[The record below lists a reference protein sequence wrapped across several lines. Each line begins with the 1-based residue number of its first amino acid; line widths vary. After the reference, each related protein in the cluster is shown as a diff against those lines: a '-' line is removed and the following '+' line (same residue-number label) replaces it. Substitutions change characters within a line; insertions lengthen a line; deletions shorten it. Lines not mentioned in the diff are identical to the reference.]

1 MQPTCF
7 VHVFGPVPSRR
18 LGKSLGVNNIP
29 PKHCSYSCVYCQI
42 GRTDKLTVSRR
53 KFFDPLA
60 IFKEVEKKIKKVGKV
75 DYISFVPDGEPTLDI
90 NLGVEIDMLKSFG
103 KVAVIT
109 NASLLFR
116 EDVRC
121 DLSKADLVS
130 LKVDAVEENTW
141 RKINRPHSSLDI
153 EKILDGM
160 LKFAEDYDGTLLTE
174 TMLIDGYTTLENIE
188 KVAEFLGILKPH
200 KAYLAIPTRPPAENV
215 KGVSLDF
222 ILKAKRIFDI
232 YVETELLI
240 ELESNEFTINSK
252 EDVLSIASVHPLR
265 REILEKYL
273 KKLDL
278 SIEDL
283 ANELEEIEFNG
294 MKYYRTK
301 KL

>member
-1 MQPTCF
+1 M
-7 VHVFGPVPSRR
+7 HVFGPVPSRR

-42 GRTDKLTVSRR
+42 GRTDRLTVSRR
-53 KFFDPLA
+53 KFFDPLS
-60 IFKEVEKKIKKVGKV
+60 IFKEVKKKIKKVGKV

-215 KGVSLDF
+215 RGVSLDF